1 MFKNRL
7 ELVKNMMQMIPI
19 TFIFMCKWSTATG
32 AFQVRFWL
40 FLNVLYGFPV
50 KSGAP

>member
-7 ELVKNMMQMIPI
+7 ELVKNMMQIIHI
-19 TFIFMCKWSTATG
+19 TVIFMCKYRQR

-40 FLNVLYGFPV
+40 FLNVLNVCFFMIF
-50 KSGAP
+50 